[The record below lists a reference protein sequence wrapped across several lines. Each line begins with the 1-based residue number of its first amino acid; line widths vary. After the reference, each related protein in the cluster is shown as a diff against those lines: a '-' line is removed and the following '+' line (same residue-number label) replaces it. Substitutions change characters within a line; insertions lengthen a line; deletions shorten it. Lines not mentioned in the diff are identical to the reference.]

1 MAKKNGSFDERDL
14 SAAVRKI
21 IERCGGDAEKIAK
34 MTAAMQVAE
43 HELTLL
49 EKQHREKLDET
60 RQVRKKVD
68 AARENWRKITQFG
81 PDPQEEF
88 PFVEDESDEGGPSL
102 AGLDPDSATAAASYN
117 KKKAKA
123 VEATKKRGA
132 KKKAGRRSNA

>member
-49 EKQHREKLDET
+49 EKKHREKLDET
-60 RQVRKKVD
+60 RQARKKVD

-81 PDPQEEF
+81 PDPQEEL
-88 PFVEDESDEGGPSL
+88 PFVEDAGDDAGPKL
-102 AGLDPDSATAAASYN
+102 ADLDPDSAAAVASYN
-117 KKKAKA
+117 AKKGKAA
-123 VEATKKRGA
+123 GGGKRGA
-132 KKKAGRRSNA
+132 KKKAAAT